1 MIPPAAPK
9 IEIEGKL
16 LPILRSGIPQSIQ
29 LATEDCELLSLAE
42 YFSHFTSTKFIK
54 KPPYLHGYQHSFGN
68 GLYPNVIYSGKKYNP
83 LYNLYLTSGKD
94 STISLV
100 PNQPPP
106 PPPPPFFNIKE
117 ENKTSLID
125 NVETTKPLETK
136 LNPDL
141 NEKADTEQLV
151 GEVDLKLPVKIND
164 QVAPISIPPIGPKD
178 YKHAYDIAI
187 ATKLRPPPRYSS
199 YKPIQSS
206 DAVVEV
212 SDSVAPDSI
221 PEVANPHNAP
231 SLISNYNYLHHPAI
245 TTTYYNVVNENKEA
259 SGRLSLVSRPRPW
272 SLSKESPAHLDS
284 SHSINSQKYSSLDKL
299 PTHPQIHPNG
309 YMRYPLDFDHNR
321 DKWPSKSS
329 YLASPG
335 SFSSSQ
341 GKKTSY
347 HNWPST
353 HSQQQHPLQYHQH
366 YGAPPS
372 SHPYH
377 PQQTYLHQNPVKSH
391 TQIPYRRI
399 VNQYPTE
406 VRLQTFN
413 ETGSPVE
420 YIKGNI
426 KFNGK
431 IKMEGPNSK
440 SKTAG
445 DDTDAAIMG
454 KDSSMKRVTMHHL
467 SSDEQLTILKVNP
480 EEGLEVNSTD
490 VKKVLSSQKDSPS
503 FTKTLKKDI
512 DEFGTAVL
520 DTNITESVNFTLS
533 NTKDSY
539 KSENNETLQT
549 SNDTFK
555 HDQGSDGDEKK
566 VDYIVLHKLPNGEAL
581 DLENMKTYSMADLKN
596 EMARDKQKNPQDP
609 EKYLHNSSILVSSE
623 NRSETVTPV
632 TRLSPPPSRS
642 DMPRSLNFSSN
653 KDLISSVMNK
663 NAFHN
668 TSITKKV
675 TNNDVG
681 QNATYINLRSDETIP
696 EFLKAKDDVPTNNSS
711 EVGLE
716 DEVIQSYMSETP
728 EGINKLKEL
737 MMKESG
743 SIEVGDSN
751 NEFEKD
757 KKSSSPM
764 YIITEEDYMKHK
776 SILHKQ
782 NINNKDG
789 NDKSADKD
797 IILNSTHADGKNK
810 QQEIDNTDVPEEISS
825 IEFLPMPKKLTLLRN
840 NYSSDATRTEI
851 QGDINTLQVAVD
863 DAAIGEASN
872 SNLEN
877 IGNQLEYHWTP
888 LPDLETTT
896 SEYRVYGPQLP
907 PEGYP
912 YLTESNR
919 PTSLKKTHIDIG
931 EIDELS
937 KIAYLTL
944 TDNSG
949 ELITNIREAQETN
962 ESANTTASRHSDVK
976 EIVEK
981 DVELEMNEDGTNPL
995 MNVQL
1000 LPPRLSAVLSHVGH
1014 HLPQRPSLASSLSS
1028 SASSIFGSISSK
1040 ERSINP
1046 YGPYINIHQHR
1057 QNKIAPIFKEDEI
1070 KSYRLKH
1077 TTPSPSH
1084 SQELPFGYL
1093 SETNSNGKP
1102 SFPLR
1107 KPYYPPPPA
1116 NRPIGI
1122 PANLAEPRS
1131 YALSHGRQNNAR
1143 RINYPTKPS
1152 INQYVPSSS
1161 PYQTQIVPGSRET
1174 PRYIPLH
1181 ETTKKHPLHPSLR
1194 WRSRLRGGGYHS
1206 RKPNHKRFPQHFNAK
1221 MLQSSPTYSSV
1232 EISRSN
1238 RREDHPNIK
1247 AITSDDTVPLEIKLA
1262 KEFISKNGI
1271 VEGHKSNMSS
1281 LQEDLLVPDGDQND
1295 DHKKIINQNGS
1306 IEVTQ
1311 FPKEETVLL
1320 PEFEDASNLTIV
1332 EK

>member
-1 MIPPAAPK
+1 MIPAAPK

-29 LATEDCELLSLAE
+29 LAAEECELPSLAE
-42 YFSHFTSTKFIK
+42 YFSHFSSTKFIK
-54 KPPYLHGYQHSFGN
+54 KPPYLHNYQHSFGN

-83 LYNLYLTSGKD
+83 LHHLYLTSGKD

-106 PPPPPFFNIKE
+106 PPPPPFFKIKE

-125 NVETTKPLETK
+125 NIKTTNPSETI

-141 NEKADTEQLV
+141 NENADTEQIV
-151 GEVDLKLPVKIND
+151 EDVDLKLPVKIND

-199 YKPIQSS
+199 YRPIQSS

-221 PEVANPHNAP
+221 PEAANPHNAP

-245 TTTYYNVVNENKEA
+245 TTTYYNVVNENKET

-272 SLSKESPAHLDS
+272 SLSKESPAHFDS
-284 SHSINSQKYSSLDKL
+284 SHSINSQQYSSLDKFS
-299 PTHPQIHPNG
+299 THKQIHSNG
-309 YMRYPLDFDHNR
+309 YMRYP
-321 DKWPSKSS
+321 
-329 YLASPG
+329 G
-335 SFSSSQ
+335 SFLSSQ

-366 YGAPPS
+366 YGTPPS

-377 PQQTYLHQNPVKSH
+377 PQQSYLHQNPVKSH
-391 TQIPYRRI
+391 TQIPYHRI

-406 VRLQTFN
+406 VRLETFN

-431 IKMEGPNSK
+431 IKMEGSESK
-440 SKTAG
+440 SKTG
-445 DDTDAAIMG
+445 DDDTDAAIMG

-480 EEGLEVNSTD
+480 EEGLEMNSTD
-490 VKKVLSSQKDSPS
+490 VKKVVSSQEDSPS
-503 FTKTLKKDI
+503 SRKTLKKDTEEVGI
-512 DEFGTAVL
+512 AVL
-520 DTNITESVNFTLS
+520 DTNATESVNFTLS
-533 NTKDSY
+533 RTKQSY
-539 KSENNETLQT
+539 KTQNNETLHI

-555 HDQGSDGDEKK
+555 QNQGNNGDEKK

-596 EMARDKQKNPQDP
+596 EMARDKQKNPQDH
-609 EKYLHNSSILVSSE
+609 EKYLHNSSSLVSSE

-653 KDLISSVMNK
+653 KDLISSVINI
-663 NAFHN
+663 NVFHN

-696 EFLKAKDDVPTNNSS
+696 EFLKFKDGVRTNKSS
-711 EVGLE
+711 GVGLE
-716 DEVIQSYMSETP
+716 DDVIQSYMSETP
-728 EGINKLKEL
+728 EGIDKLKEL

-757 KKSSSPM
+757 QKSSSPM

-782 NINNKDG
+782 NMNNKDG
-789 NDKSADKD
+789 SDKSADKD

-810 QQEIDNTDVPEEISS
+810 QQEIDNTDVSEEMSS

-840 NYSSDATRTEI
+840 NSSSDATRTEI
-851 QGDINTLQVAVD
+851 QGDIDVLQVAVD

-877 IGNQLEYHWTP
+877 IGSQLEYHWTP

-919 PTSLKKTHIDIG
+919 PTSLKKTPIDIG

-962 ESANTTASRHSDVK
+962 ENANTTTSRNSDVK

-981 DVELEMNEDGTNPL
+981 DIESEMNEDDRNPL

-1093 SETNSNGKP
+1093 SETISNGKP

-1247 AITSDDTVPLEIKLA
+1247 ADTSDDIVPLEIKLA

-1271 VEGHKSNMSS
+1271 IEGHKSNMSS
-1281 LQEDLLVPDGDQND
+1281 LPEDLLVPDGDQND
-1295 DHKKIINQNGS
+1295 DNEKIITENGS

-1311 FPKEETVLL
+1311 FPKEETALL
-1320 PEFEDASNLTIV
+1320 PEFVDVSNLTIV